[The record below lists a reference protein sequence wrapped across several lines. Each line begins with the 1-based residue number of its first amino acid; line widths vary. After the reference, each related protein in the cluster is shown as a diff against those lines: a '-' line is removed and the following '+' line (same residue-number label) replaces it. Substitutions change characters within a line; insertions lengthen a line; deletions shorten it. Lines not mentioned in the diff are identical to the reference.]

1 MIEKTILVV
10 DDHPMFRDAMS
21 RLVQERG
28 NRRVLTAPNAE
39 EGLQLV
45 RQDHVDLIL
54 LDLGLPGASG
64 VDAVT
69 LFRQACNATLIV
81 VSATEHRQEI
91 ASATR
96 AGATA
101 VISKGVSREVLQDT
115 VDRALC
121 GSEPQ
126 QKWIHPPSLLA
137 VGDEVGRGLTPRQRQ
152 IAAHHRPAASRA
164 WLARGPPGRPGR
176 RGDLCRCQWGWH
188 GWGHGRRRHGFCMHP
203 IRLGDGRRR
212 VATRRAVGPEAGDAT
227 HGERLPSCSS
237 LSGVGAGLLPYGV
250 DHAVLQGRETL
261 DRAL

>member
-152 IAAHHRPAASRA
+152 IAALLMNGHSNKEIGMRLC
-164 WLARGPPGRPGR
+164 LAEITIKTHLTAIFRLLGVTNRTQAVVAIR
-176 RGDLCRCQWGWH
+176 
-188 GWGHGRRRHGFCMHP
+188 
-203 IRLGDGRRR
+203 RLGIDYG
-212 VATRRAVGPEAGDAT
+212 GSHEAGAPAGSTPGVMHGAHGTT
-227 HGERLPSCSS
+227 HMIGIAS
-237 LSGVGAGLLPYGV
+237 
-250 DHAVLQGRETL
+250 
-261 DRAL
+261 